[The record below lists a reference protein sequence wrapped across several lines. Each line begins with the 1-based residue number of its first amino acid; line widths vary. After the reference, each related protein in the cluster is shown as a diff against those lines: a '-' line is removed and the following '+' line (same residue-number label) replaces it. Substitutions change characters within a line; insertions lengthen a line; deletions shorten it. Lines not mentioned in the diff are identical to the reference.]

1 MAKLYIDNIFKYG
14 NDSPS
19 SVRIEMPYR
28 SSNSSV
34 QGIKLTGLMIGDP
47 SFTTQN
53 KWGTVVNDVANLQ
66 DLGSLMG
73 SSSMFSW
80 INASTMCWK
89 GTSPLTMG
97 IEFYLINYTRGL
109 NLEEQL
115 KILVQLSAID
125 RDMSADK
132 NSSSRVTVHGGY
144 AADVLK
150 SNASYWTAS
159 VASASVFNSNSD
171 IDSISSSLYSAGN
184 AKGSLTVTF
193 GHKSRIRNLLV
204 SRITVTESNIEVAD
218 QNGGNIKPLFYRV
231 SAQFTGVRPLITSDV
246 EDMFSF

>member
-1 MAKLYIDNIFKYG
+1 MAKLYINNIFKSG

-19 SVRIEMPYR
+19 AVRITMPYP
-28 SSNSSV
+28 SANSSV
-34 QGIKLTGLMIGDP
+34 KRIDLTGLMIGDP

-53 KWGTVVNDVANLQ
+53 KWGTIINDVSNLQ
-66 DLGSLMG
+66 DLGSLMS

-89 GTSPLTMG
+89 GTSPLVMG
-97 IEFYLINYTRGL
+97 IEFYLINYARGL

-115 KILVQLSAID
+115 KTLVQLSAID

-132 NSSSRVTVHGGY
+132 NSMSRVTVHGGY
-144 AADVLK
+144 AANVMM

-159 VASASVFNSNSD
+159 VSSISD
-171 IDSISSSLYSAGN
+171 IDKSGVNDIANTDFYSAGN
-184 AKGSLTVTF
+184 AKGSLMVTF

-204 SRITVTESNIEVAD
+204 SRITVTESNVEVAD

-231 SAQFTGVRPLITSDV
+231 SAEFTGVRPLITSDV
-246 EDMFSF
+246 EDMFRF